1 MMLLLLLSSFGETG
15 LSGLGAVFLRSRPA
29 AQNNFD
35 LCPFFLHGLIQGAI
49 LTSWAIW
56 LHKKKFS

>member
-15 LSGLGAVFLRSRPA
+15 LSGLGAVFLRSPPA

-49 LTSWAIW
+49 LRSWALW
-56 LHKKKFS
+56 LH

>member
-15 LSGLGAVFLRSRPA
+15 LSGLGAVFLSSAPA

-35 LCPFFLHGLIQGAI
+35 LCSFFCMVQFKVPF
-49 LTSWAIW
+49 
-56 LHKKKFS
+56 